1 MIRLKT
7 GLEGRKTR
15 FGNMRERL
23 EESGYHLGG
32 NWDYHTGYFDRI
44 LNREEGETLYIRA
57 PFDVIAGRLDED
69 SASIKFRTPFLIKHV
84 VNIGFDSEDSSLLT
98 STFNQFQEPV
108 DKDGRIPDKKK
119 WQEIGVREVNRLIAI
134 LE

>member
-1 MIRLKT
+1 MIQLKT
-7 GLEGRKTR
+7 GLEGRKTLY
-15 FGNMRERL
+15 GIMKNRL

-32 NWDYHTGYFDRI
+32 NWDYHTGYFDRV
-44 LNREEGETLYIRA
+44 LNREEGETIYIRA
-57 PFDVIAGRLDED
+57 PFDVIAGMLDED
-69 SASIKFRTPFLIKHV
+69 NASIQFKTPFIIKHV
-84 VNIGFDSEDSSLLT
+84 VNIGFESEDSSLLT

-108 DKDGRIPDKKK
+108 DKDGRIPDKSK